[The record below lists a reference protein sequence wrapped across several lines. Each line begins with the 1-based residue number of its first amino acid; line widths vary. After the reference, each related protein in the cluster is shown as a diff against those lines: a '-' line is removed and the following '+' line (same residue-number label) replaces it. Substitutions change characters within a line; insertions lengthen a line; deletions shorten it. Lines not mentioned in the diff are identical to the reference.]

1 MGGGLWVLNGALV
14 VQNCT
19 FQSNKAASGAGVSMM
34 GGAPIL
40 RNCLVTNNFA
50 KSKVVSGQTTVG
62 AGVLATGGLITD
74 STIAHNSADSSAWG
88 LGGGVFL
95 VKGAS
100 IARTSVY
107 GNSAWSGG
115 GIYSYVGYGMIA
127 NVTID
132 SNHAVTGG
140 GLYAEHSDSLMV
152 VNTIITGNSADTSGG
167 GVLASGESSGGPT
180 LVNCD
185 ITHNTTSGVGG
196 GFRNDYRSPN
206 LYNTRVAWNSASASP
221 NISDATGTQT
231 VLTCSCAGDSCP
243 ASLVDQGCASH
254 LPADVL
260 DLDGDGDKT
269 EKIPVDASGGPRVKG
284 ANVDIGP
291 NENG

>member
-1 MGGGLWVLNGALV
+1 MGNSALV

-34 GGAPIL
+34 GGTPIL
-40 RNCLVTNNFA
+40 RNCLVRNNHA
-50 KSKVVSGQTTVG
+50 VKNVIVTSQSTVG
-62 AGVLATGGLITD
+62 AGVLANGGLITD
-74 STIAHNSADSSAWG
+74 STITSNSADSTAMG
-88 LGGGVFL
+88 LGGGAFL
-95 VKGAS
+95 VNGAS
-100 IARTSVY
+100 MTRTSVF

-115 GIYSYVGYGMIA
+115 GIYSYAGYGMIA

-140 GLYAEHSDSLMV
+140 GMYAEHSDSLMV
-152 VNTIITGNSADTSGG
+152 VNTVITGNSADSGGG
-167 GVLASGESSGGPT
+167 GVLASGWSSGGPT

-185 ITHNTTSGVGG
+185 ITHNTTSGDGG
-196 GFRNDYRSPN
+196 GFRNDYCSPN
-206 LYNTRVAWNSASASP
+206 LYNTRVAWNTASASP
-221 NISDATGTQT
+221 DIYDATGAQT

-243 ASLVDQGCASH
+243 ASLVDQGCTSH

-269 EKIPVDASGGPRVKG
+269 EKVPVDASGGPRVKG
-284 ANVDIGP
+284 VNVDIGP